1 MADGVR
7 TVHHVVW
14 CVQPESLE
22 RVRQLWQQALGVT
35 LVDVD
40 LPDLGV
46 LVLVSWEGGLEVM
59 APTYP
64 SGTLADMARQFL
76 AEKGE
81 GVFSVVFNVPD
92 LDDAVAGM
100 QAIGAALTY
109 REDITPDEFEDRE
122 IAGAGTDTPVRQLVR
137 QAIFDEI
144 AGHRLCLQ
152 EVTIVE

>member
-1 MADGVR
+1 VSNDVN

-14 CVQPESLE
+14 CVHPESLE
-22 RVRQLWQQALGVT
+22 RVRAMWQDALGIT

-40 LPDLGV
+40 LPELGC
-46 LVLVSWEGGLEVM
+46 LVLVSWEGGLEIM

-64 SGTLADMARQFL
+64 EGQLADLARQFL

-100 QAIGAALTY
+100 QALGAALVY
-109 REDITPDEFEDRE
+109 REDITPDQFEDRE
-122 IAGAGTDTPVRQLVR
+122 IAGAGTDTPTRQLVR
-137 QAIFDEI
+137 QAVFGEI

-152 EVTIVE
+152 EVTIL